1 MDCLRP
7 TGLELRRL
15 GIGKKRRGPEI
26 VRELRGLEIV
36 KELRGLGIVRE
47 WRIDRELAVLPDD

>member
-1 MDCLRP
+1 M
-7 TGLELRRL
+7 ELRRL

-26 VRELRGLEIV
+26 VRELRGL
-36 KELRGLGIVRE
+36 GIVRE

>member
-1 MDCLRP
+1 MSKSR
-7 TGLELRRL
+7 
-15 GIGKKRRGPEI
+15 GIGI

-36 KELRGLGIVRE
+36 RELRGLGIVRE

>member
-26 VRELRGLEIV
+26 VRELRGLGIGKTRRGLEIV
-36 KELRGLGIVRE
+36 KKRKGLEIV
-47 WRIDRELAVLPDD
+47 